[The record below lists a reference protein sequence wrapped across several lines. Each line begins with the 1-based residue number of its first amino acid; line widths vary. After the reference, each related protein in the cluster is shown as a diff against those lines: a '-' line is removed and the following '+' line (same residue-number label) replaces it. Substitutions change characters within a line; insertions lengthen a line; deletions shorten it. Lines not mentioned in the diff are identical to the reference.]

1 LVNCPKCGGLLE
13 HTGHCAYYIWFRCAD
28 CHHVVR
34 IDK

>member
-1 LVNCPKCGGLLE
+1 MNCPKCDGRLV
-13 HTGHCAYYIWFRCAD
+13 HTGHCMYYIWFRCTD